1 MLKRLYIDNFRCFVN
16 FEYRPARRQLILG
29 RNGSGKSSLLQALFL
44 IRQFVAR
51 GDRVEDLFH
60 LSQFTKWQSTPKQT
74 FEIEADLNGRYVYRL
89 EVERVGEPPKP
100 QVALERV
107 ELDGKIILEF
117 AAGEVRLQ
125 SGDDGKQITYPLE
138 PDRSALAS
146 VRSNNRILT
155 DFKQWVSRLYCF
167 RLNPFAMNLN
177 ADGENLYPNVD
188 LSNIA
193 AWYRYLAQAYPS
205 ETYALLSSL
214 RTALDDFNVLIL
226 EPAGENVRLLVAE
239 FGKQPGAS
247 IRVGFTQL
255 SDGQRCLICLY
266 IVLHFVL
273 AKGSTVIMD
282 EPDNFVALP
291 EIQPWLMEVA
301 DMVDEGCGQIL
312 VISHHPELINQWALD
327 CGVQLVRDGTS
338 AVRVESFTGDPGSPL
353 SPSELIARG
362 WERG

>member
-16 FEYRPARRQLILG
+16 FEYCPARRQLILG
-29 RNGSGKSSLLQALFL
+29 RNGSGKSSLLDALL
-44 IRQFVAR
+44 NVRQFIAR
-51 GDRVEDLFH
+51 GDRVEDHFP
-60 LSQFTKWQSTPKQT
+60 LSKWTKWLSSPKQT
-74 FEIEADLNGRYVYRL
+74 FEIEVGLNATYVYRL
-89 EVERVGEPPKP
+89 ELEPVGEPPKP

-107 ELDGKIILEF
+107 ELDGKVILEF
-117 AAGEVRLQ
+117 AQGEVRLQ
-125 SGDDGKQITYPLE
+125 NGDNGNQIAYPLE
-138 PDRSALAS
+138 PDRSALAT
-146 VRSNNRILT
+146 VRSDNRVLT
-155 DFKQWVSRLYCF
+155 DFKQWISRLYCF
-167 RLNPFAMNLN
+167 RLNPFAMTLR

-193 AWYRYLAQAYPS
+193 AWYRHLTQAYPS
-205 ETYALLSSL
+205 ETHTLLSSL

-226 EPAGENVRLLVAE
+226 EPAGENVRVLVAE
-239 FGKQPGAS
+239 FGKQPGTT
-247 IRVGFTQL
+247 IRVGFNQL

-273 AKGSTVIMD
+273 AKGSTVILD

-301 DMVDEGCGQIL
+301 DTVDEGRGQIL

-338 AVRVESFTGDPGSPL
+338 AVRAQSFTGDPGSPL